1 MSIPERAQ
9 HNAIVEFFDITLVR
23 RSYWDGHTSNCKC
36 LSQTGQGNEELTNGF
51 CALYVWHKQLLYER
65 ELSRVTCNFLNQEVY
80 ARTLSSPSFRQLG
93 TAGGRLIN
101 PLDRRRIGLA
111 PVIVQGWEYPVPPS
125 AWGHQLVGPFLVAV
139 SCLWTTLIA
148 TPSSGR
154 FSTYLNNITL

>member
-23 RSYWDGHTSNCKC
+23 RSHWDGHTSNCKC

-101 PLDRRRIGLA
+101 PLDRRRIGPCDRA
-111 PVIVQGWEYPVPPS
+111 GVGVPRSTFCLRAS
-125 AWGHQLVGPFLVAV
+125 ASWPLP
-139 SCLWTTLIA
+139 C
-148 TPSSGR
+148 SSVLP
-154 FSTYLNNITL
+154 LNHLDSYTFFRQIFHISE